1 MKILVLGA
9 GAIGGYYGSQLAKVG
24 CEVSL
29 VCRTNSE
36 YIQKN
41 GLQIQSPFT
50 HDFHFKPH
58 AVYVDSAEALENHY
72 DYILVSLK
80 VLPEIDVIAML
91 LPIVK
96 DNSSIVLLQNGID
109 IESVVAERFPN
120 NPLIS
125 GLCFICV
132 SRVGKNTIDHQDYGR
147 ITIGNYPFGIDEQT
161 EKLGKLF
168 QQSGVECLITENIQE
183 SRWKKLIWNAP
194 FNPISVLGGG
204 VTTKEMLSDPTSVAF
219 IRRVMQEVIILA
231 NAEGYSLDSSVI
243 EENLRDTEKM
253 KPYKSSM
260 LLDYEAKRPMEVEA
274 ILGNVL
280 KIAKKHRI
288 EVPYLS
294 GLYAL
299 LSLADQQSHH

>member
-1 MKILVLGA
+1 MDCVL
-9 GAIGGYYGSQLAKVG
+9 SVSVG
-24 CEVSL
+24 
-29 VCRTNSE
+29 
-36 YIQKN
+36 
-41 GLQIQSPFT
+41 
-50 HDFHFKPH
+50 
-58 AVYVDSAEALENHY
+58 LE
-72 DYILVSLK
+72 
-80 VLPEIDVIAML
+80 
-91 LPIVK
+91 
-96 DNSSIVLLQNGID
+96 
-109 IESVVAERFPN
+109 
-120 NPLIS
+120 
-125 GLCFICV
+125 
-132 SRVGKNTIDHQDYGR
+132 KNTIDHQDYGR

-219 IRRVMQEVIILA
+219 IRRVMQEVSTLA
-231 NAEGYSLDSSVI
+231 NAEGYPLDSSVI

>member
-36 YIQKN
+36 YIQKK
-41 GLQIQSPFT
+41 GLEIQSPFT

-58 AVYVDSAEALENHY
+58 AVYVDSAEASENRY

-80 VLPEIDVIAML
+80 VLPEIDVISML

-132 SRVGKNTIDHQDYGR
+132 SRVGKKYD
-147 ITIGNYPFGIDEQT
+147 
-161 EKLGKLF
+161 
-168 QQSGVECLITENIQE
+168 
-183 SRWKKLIWNAP
+183 
-194 FNPISVLGGG
+194 
-204 VTTKEMLSDPTSVAF
+204 
-219 IRRVMQEVIILA
+219 
-231 NAEGYSLDSSVI
+231 
-243 EENLRDTEKM
+243 
-253 KPYKSSM
+253 
-260 LLDYEAKRPMEVEA
+260 
-274 ILGNVL
+274 
-280 KIAKKHRI
+280 
-288 EVPYLS
+288 
-294 GLYAL
+294 
-299 LSLADQQSHH
+299 